1 MKKEYIRPA
10 MCVVKLANSCPLLI
24 VSGESSKYS
33 KDYEELGDTP
43 VPTYKDDDEDIIDED
58 DVI

>member
-10 MCVVKLANSCPLLI
+10 MCVVKLANSCPLLG
-24 VSGESSKYS
+24 VSGESQKYN
-33 KDYEELGDTP
+33 KDYEDLGDTP
-43 VPTYKDDDEDIIDED
+43 VPTYKDDDEDIVDED

>member
-1 MKKEYIRPA
+1 
-10 MCVVKLANSCPLLI
+10 MCVVKLANSCPMLGA
-24 VSGESSKYS
+24 SGESSKFK

-43 VPTYKDDDEDIIDED
+43 VPTYKDDDEDIVDED